1 MSTSISHSVVESMAR
16 AVRGALARK
25 SIKSFYEFVQPSHIP
40 TIGWHH
46 IKLLEKLELF
56 AQGKIKKLMVFMP
69 PQHSKSEL
77 CSRILP
83 AYMLGKNPEARLIC
97 ASYNSGL
104 SSKFNRDVQR
114 IMDSEP
120 YKLTF
125 NKVRLQSKGVKSE
138 RQGSWLRNKDE
149 FEVVAHGGYY
159 ANRGV
164 GGGITGRSCD
174 IGIIDDPVKGAEDA
188 GSPTIREKTW
198 DWYRSDFCTRLN
210 NNSQQLIIMTRWHD
224 DDLAGR
230 ILKSDDAG
238 EWEVVT
244 FPAIKE
250 NNLNPED
257 PRKIGEALWP
267 AMHNLKRLQSMR
279 NLGER
284 KFQCLYQQ
292 DPVANKD
299 LLVFPRWETIP
310 SMEYDFINASE
321 YFGLDFG
328 YTDELAL
335 VGIKVVGMNLYIK
348 EYLYESKLTNK
359 ILAERLAERKVSKTA
374 PISADSSRPEQ
385 IAELNE
391 LYGYK
396 GMERCVKGA
405 NSRLE
410 GVRRMNE
417 YKLHVTIDSKNV
429 IANFQ
434 TYEYVS
440 NSDGKPTDA
449 IRDGNDHAA
458 DASRYAVELYMRKN
472 MRKTVAP
479 QVIQIR
485 SKFSRTDDGYNDFDD
500 SEDYG

>member
-16 AVRGALARK
+16 AVQGAMARK
-25 SIKSFYEFVQPSHIP
+25 SFLHFYKYMQPSHVP
-40 TIGWHH
+40 TINWHH
-46 IKLLEKLELF
+46 IHLCKKLELF

-69 PQHSKSEL
+69 PQHGKSEL
-77 CSRILP
+77 CSRIFP
-83 AYMLGKNPEARLIC
+83 AYMLGKRPTARIIS
-97 ASYNSGL
+97 ASYNAHL

-114 IMDSEP
+114 NIDSASF
-120 YKLTF
+120 KLTF
-125 NKVRLQSKGVKSE
+125 PNVGLNAKAVRSDKNGA
-138 RQGSWLRNKDE
+138 WLRNKDE
-149 FEVVAHGGYY
+149 FEVVAYGGYY
-159 ANRGV
+159 KNSSVR
-164 GGGITGRSCD
+164 GGITGRSCD
-174 IGIIDDPVKGAEDA
+174 IAIIDDPVKGAEDA

-198 DWYRSDFCTRLN
+198 DWYAQDLCSRLHN
-210 NNSQQLIIMTRWHD
+210 DSQQLIIMTRWHE

-230 ILKSDDAG
+230 ILASEDAK
-238 EWEVVT
+238 EWEVVA
-244 FPAIKE
+244 FPAIKV
-250 NNLNPED
+250 NDLNPED
-257 PRKIGEALWP
+257 PRKIGEPLW
-267 AMHNLKRLQSMR
+267 AAKHNLKRLQSMR

-485 SKFSRTDDGYNDFDD
+485 NKFSRTDDGYNDFDD

>member
-1 MSTSISHSVVESMAR
+1 MSIKISHSVVESMAR

-25 SIKSFYEFVQPSHIP
+25 GIKPFYEFVQPSHVK

-83 AYMLGKNPEARLIC
+83 AYILGKRPTARLIC

-120 YKLTF
+120 YKVTF
-125 NKVRLQSKGVKSE
+125 DNVRLQQKGVQSRK
-138 RQGSWLRNKDE
+138 QGAWLRNKDE
-149 FEVVAHGGYY
+149 FEVVAYGGYY

-198 DWYRSDFCTRLN
+198 DWYVSDFCTRLN
-210 NNSQQLIIMTRWHD
+210 NDSQQLLIMTRWHD

-230 ILKSDDAG
+230 ILKSEDAS

-250 NNLNPED
+250 NNNNPED

-299 LLVFPRWETIP
+299 LLVFPNWETIP
-310 SMEYDFINASE
+310 SAEYNYIDASE

-328 YTDELAL
+328 FTDELAL
-335 VGIKVVGMNLYIK
+335 VGIKVMGNNLYIN
-348 EYLYESKLTNK
+348 EYLYESRLTNAL
-359 ILAERLAERKVSKTA
+359 IAQRLAERKISKGA

-385 IAELNE
+385 ITELST
-391 LYGYK
+391 LYGYT

-410 GVRRMNE
+410 GARRMNE
-417 YKLHVTIDSKNV
+417 FKIHITIHSKNL
-429 IANFQ
+429 IDNIGK
-434 TYEYVS
+434 YEYVS

-449 IRDGNDHAA
+449 IRDGNDHGL
-458 DASRYAVELYMRKN
+458 DASRYAVEMYMRKN
-472 MRKTVAP
+472 YRKTVAP
-479 QVIQIR
+479 QIIQIR
-485 SKFSRTDDGYNDFDD
+485 DRFSRADDGYNGGDYDD
-500 SEDYG
+500 